1 MLVVTEYKDNYFI
14 PPFSLHSTSLF
25 TFQFAMT
32 ATIRQEETG
41 RGCMMMSVTRVGG
54 GGALLHL
61 VATHSWVENPDLR
74 RE

>member
-1 MLVVTEYKDNYFI
+1 MLVVTEYKDIYFT
-14 PPFSLHSTSLF
+14 PPSHSTSLF

-61 VATHSWVENPDLR
+61 VATHSWVGNPALR